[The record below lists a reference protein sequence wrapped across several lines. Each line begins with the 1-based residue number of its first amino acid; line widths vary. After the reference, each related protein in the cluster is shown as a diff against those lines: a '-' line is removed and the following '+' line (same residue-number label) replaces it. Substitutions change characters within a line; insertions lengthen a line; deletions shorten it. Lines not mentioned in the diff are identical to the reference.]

1 MWLCTALAPLNP
13 ALFKGQLYLIL
24 GIKIYTFKMYQH
36 LARQI
41 RACTSQW
48 QQHSNIVIKHDLV
61 LLHRKPALGIQLYG
75 PGNSCKLF
83 LISCSLAIPT
93 LWCIVTKTCS
103 GTCLHLHHFFT
114 HLYMK
119 ITASEDIMLR
129 NNKWQS
135 LKAVCPS
142 QHRYPI
148 KLLYWRLK

>member
-1 MWLCTALAPLNP
+1 MGSQKLHVNFWQCRASRLLNP

-41 RACTSQW
+41 RACSSQW

-75 PGNSCKLF
+75 PGNSYKLF

-93 LWCIVTKTCS
+93 LCCIVTKTCS
-103 GTCLHLHHFFT
+103 GMCLHL
-114 HLYMK
+114 
-119 ITASEDIMLR
+119 IT
-129 NNKWQS
+129 S
-135 LKAVCPS
+135 L
-142 QHRYPI
+142 PI
-148 KLLYWRLK
+148 CIWKLWHQKTSCWGTTNGNHWKPCAHPNTTTQ